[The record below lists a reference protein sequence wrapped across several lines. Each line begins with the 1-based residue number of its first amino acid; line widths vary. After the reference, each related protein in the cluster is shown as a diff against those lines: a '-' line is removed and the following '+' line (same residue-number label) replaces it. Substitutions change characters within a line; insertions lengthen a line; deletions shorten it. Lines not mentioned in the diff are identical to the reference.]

1 MEWFYWIVII
11 FFVLSLISIGIT
23 AYRYRQ
29 YIQTGW
35 IMFKMNRQFKQNSVP
50 KHIEADSVSE
60 NQPQIKC
67 DYCQKIVIQENA
79 IKLKNKHFCSHNC
92 MEASFALKR

>member
-1 MEWFYWIVII
+1 MEWFYWIIII

-29 YIQTGW
+29 YLQTGW

-50 KHIEADSVSE
+50 KNIEADTVFE

-67 DYCQKIVIQENA
+67 ENCQKIINQDKAV
-79 IKLKNKHFCSHNC
+79 KLKNKYFCSHHC
-92 MEASFALKR
+92 MENSFALKS